1 MNEGESRV
9 GLRRHWKAL
18 LPVAAMLMVMTG
30 LVVYAPTLYT
40 MFCNLTGYGGTVQ
53 RAAEPDTPQIVS
65 AEEPDTAPP
74 REIRVLFDANVAP
87 GLPWTFRPEQRSVTV
102 KLGDSARAYYVAENN
117 SDETVVARATFNVTP
132 YKAAPYFF
140 KIECFCFTEERLGP
154 GESARMPLE
163 LFVDE
168 HMAADKNLD
177 DVHEMTLSYTFFR
190 QTGLS
195 EEEIAAARDLA
206 GESKRLDQDLG
217 AGSEIEFEN
226 DAPRR

>member
-1 MNEGESRV
+1 MNEGQSRV

-18 LPVAAMLMVMTG
+18 VPVAAILMVMTG
-30 LVVYAPTLYT
+30 LVIYAPTLYT
-40 MFCNLTGYGGTVQ
+40 IFCDLTGYGGTVQ
-53 RAAEPDTPQIVS
+53 RAAEPNPSRASSAAVS
-65 AEEPDTAPP
+65 DASHQ

-87 GLPWTFRPEQRSVTV
+87 GLPWRFRPEQRSVTV
-102 KLGDSARAYYVAENN
+102 RLGESARAYYLAENN

-140 KIECFCFTEERLGP
+140 KIECFCFTEARLGP

-168 HMAADKNLD
+168 HMASERNLD
-177 DVHEMTLSYTFFR
+177 DVREMTLSYTFFR

-206 GESKRLDQDLG
+206 GESKRLEEDLG
-217 AGSEIEFEN
+217 GGVELQFEN